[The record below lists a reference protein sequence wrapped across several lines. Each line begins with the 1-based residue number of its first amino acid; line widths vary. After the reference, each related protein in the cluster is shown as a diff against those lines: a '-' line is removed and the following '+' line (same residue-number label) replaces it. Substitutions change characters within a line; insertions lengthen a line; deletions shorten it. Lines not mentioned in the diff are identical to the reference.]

1 MNCNCHKD
9 VVGARLCIYPMQDD
23 FVDVILGAVRD
34 VDRTGLAVITND
46 LGTTVQGKRERVFS
60 YVKEVFVKAAVLGG
74 HVVANV
80 TFSGGCPG
88 DVPEDFDFAV
98 EVEQKELQ
106 EENIPVACAWSLYPM
121 GNEKYMEVIESEVT
135 KIIKA
140 QEVEVDRYHYCT
152 RLDGTVKAVF
162 AVLENSFAAVR
173 KSINHTII
181 HATISKGS
189 PSKPKE
195 KIQL

>member
-1 MNCNCHKD
+1 MYCSQRD
-9 VVGARLCIYPMQDD
+9 VVGARLCIYPMQND
-23 FVDVILGAVRD
+23 FGDVILSAVK
-34 VDRTGLAVITND
+34 VADRTGLAVITDD
-46 LGTTVQGKRERVFS
+46 LGTTVQGNQARVFS

-88 DVPEDFDFAV
+88 DVPEDVDFNV
-98 EVEQKELQ
+98 ECDKKELLDD
-106 EENIPVACAWSLYPM
+106 NMPIACAWSLYPM
-121 GNEKYMEVIESEVT
+121 GNENYMKVIENEVSN
-135 KIIKA
+135 IISA
-140 QEVEVDRYHYCT
+140 QDVAVDRYHYCT

-162 AVLENSFAAVR
+162 DVLENSFEAVR

-181 HATISKGS
+181 HATMSKGS